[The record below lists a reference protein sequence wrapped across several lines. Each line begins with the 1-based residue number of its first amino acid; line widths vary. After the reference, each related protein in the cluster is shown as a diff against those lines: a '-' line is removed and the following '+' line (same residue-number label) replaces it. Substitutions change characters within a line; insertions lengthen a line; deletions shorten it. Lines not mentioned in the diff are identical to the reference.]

1 MRTIIVIVL
10 VCLVS
15 GLLVYPW
22 LTRSLNR
29 AKHISRIKRPGFG
42 GNASGHFGGM
52 DDGSGGRANSSGSG
66 KGEHP

>member
-1 MRTIIVIVL
+1 MVTIIVIVL

-15 GLLVYPW
+15 SLLVYAW
-22 LTRSLNR
+22 LMRSLNR
-29 AKHISRIKRPGFG
+29 ARHV
-42 GNASGHFGGM
+42 M